1 MKQYRHYVIMILL
14 LFVLFVLSISI
25 LNEIRHKT
33 IVVDEII
40 ARVE

>member
-1 MKQYRHYVIMILL
+1 MKQYKLYVIMLLL
-14 LFVLFVLSISI
+14 LFVLFALSIGI

-40 ARVE
+40 TRVK

>member
-1 MKQYRHYVIMILL
+1 MKQYRHYVIMLL
-14 LFVLFVLSISI
+14 LLLTLFALSIGI

-40 ARVE
+40 TRVE